1 MRKWQQWESASD
13 ADWGLAVEREAV
25 IRPLAERQRLCTE
38 DVEEAARHLGIGRSV
53 LYCLVHR
60 YRQRPQTSSLL
71 PLKRGRDAN
80 TTVMDQARE
89 HLLDS
94 CIREFYLRPERPS
107 FAALVREVKRQFAAQ
122 QLPVPH
128 YRTVKRRVE
137 GLDMR
142 LVLQRRHGS
151 KKARE
156 KLGLIN
162 ISTLRPESPMDVLQ
176 MDHTPVDVIV
186 VDNERRLPIGRPWLT
201 LAIDVASRMVA
212 GFHVSLWA
220 PSALSVSLTLSHA
233 VLSKNEWL
241 ADRELQTLDWPVA
254 GLPRTIHVDN
264 AKEFHSE
271 ALVRGCQEFGIQLDH
286 RPRGKPQ
293 YGGHIERLIGTMM
306 GAVHLLPG
314 TTFSNVK
321 DKGAYE
327 SEGRARLTLPELERW
342 LALQIAGVYHLSVH
356 SALAMTPLAAWH
368 EGIAKKGKPLR
379 RPSDERE
386 FFLDFLP
393 AVPRRIQRDG
403 IHFNNIRYWDN
414 ILSPW
419 AGRLIDSLLVK
430 YDPRN
435 LSRVYVRD
443 PSGRHWPVPYAN
455 LGQPPISLWELDEAR
470 KELRKQGKN
479 SQAERAIFANIL
491 EQRRIVEMAVSTAK
505 RRRQQEKTPA
515 DSRTPR
521 EFNPQPASAKEAS
534 VEMKP
539 YPVEIWEG
547 P

>member
-1 MRKWQQWESASD
+1 
-13 ADWGLAVEREAV
+13 
-25 IRPLAERQRLCTE
+25 
-38 DVEEAARHLGIGRSV
+38 
-53 LYCLVHR
+53 
-60 YRQRPQTSSLL
+60 
-71 PLKRGRDAN
+71 
-80 TTVMDQARE
+80 
-89 HLLDS
+89 
-94 CIREFYLRPERPS
+94 
-107 FAALVREVKRQFAAQ
+107 
-122 QLPVPH
+122 
-128 YRTVKRRVE
+128 
-137 GLDMR
+137 
-142 LVLQRRHGS
+142 
-151 KKARE
+151 
-156 KLGLIN
+156 
-162 ISTLRPESPMDVLQ
+162 
-176 MDHTPVDVIV
+176 
-186 VDNERRLPIGRPWLT
+186 
-201 LAIDVASRMVA
+201 
-212 GFHVSLWA
+212 
-220 PSALSVSLTLSHA
+220 
-233 VLSKNEWL
+233 
-241 ADRELQTLDWPVA
+241 
-254 GLPRTIHVDN
+254 
-264 AKEFHSE
+264 
-271 ALVRGCQEFGIQLDH
+271 
-286 RPRGKPQ
+286 
-293 YGGHIERLIGTMM
+293 
-306 GAVHLLPG
+306 
-314 TTFSNVK
+314 
-321 DKGAYE
+321 
-327 SEGRARLTLPELERW
+327 
-342 LALQIAGVYHLSVH
+342 VYHLSVH